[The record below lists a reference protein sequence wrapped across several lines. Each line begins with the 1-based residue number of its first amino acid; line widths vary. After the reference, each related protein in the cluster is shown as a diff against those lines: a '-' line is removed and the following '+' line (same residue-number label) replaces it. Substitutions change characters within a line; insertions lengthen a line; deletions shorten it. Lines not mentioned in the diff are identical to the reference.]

1 MHSPALQES
10 VGSSCTGL
18 PAQVASPV
26 HPATLEAAHL
36 PAVLQVVWDSVIPDL
51 LYDGQP
57 PTISPGFPDTQLA
70 VYWHAP
76 EVQVQG
82 FAVELQ

>member
-1 MHSPALQES
+1 
-10 VGSSCTGL
+10 
-18 PAQVASPV
+18 
-26 HPATLEAAHL
+26 
-36 PAVLQVVWDSVIPDL
+36 VLQVVWDSVIPDL